1 MTRSGLIG
9 GCAVMLLSTT
19 AQAQN
24 AAKAFECNMPYRETM
39 MAMGG
44 LAVVSQTPVKGF
56 PGLHGDGE
64 LISFATTGAQVF
76 GIQPDKLSV
85 EVLQPHRWQAKPQY
99 KVTFAATFARA
110 TSTDEAIQRS
120 VEWHIL
126 CGARSFC
133 QNTEASRPAGGGR
146 IEYRRE
152 AELTLSCIFEFT
164 EAEFEALGQ

>member
-1 MTRSGLIG
+1 MTRSGLAG
-9 GCAVMLLSTT
+9 GCAAMLLATT

-44 LAVVSQTPVKGF
+44 LAVASQTPVKAF

-64 LISFATTGAQVF
+64 LIGFATTGTQVF
-76 GIQPDKLSV
+76 GIRPDKLSV

-126 CGARSFC
+126 CGPRAFCLRSS
-133 QNTEASRPAGGGR
+133 ASEPPGSGR
-146 IEYRRE
+146 LEYRRE
-152 AELTLSCIFEFT
+152 AELVVNCIFEFT